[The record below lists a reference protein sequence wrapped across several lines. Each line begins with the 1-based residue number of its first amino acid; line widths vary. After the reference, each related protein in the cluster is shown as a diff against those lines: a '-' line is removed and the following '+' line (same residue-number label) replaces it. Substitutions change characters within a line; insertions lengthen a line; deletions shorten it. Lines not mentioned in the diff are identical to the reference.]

1 MSEKKIENQKKT
13 FEIRDYKPGDEA
25 AICALF
31 EKVFGKPMGKTESLR
46 HWQWEFLENPAKPIA
61 IKLAWDG
68 SRLVGQE
75 AANILRIYSQGKEY
89 LALLI
94 FDTMT
99 DPDYQGLGIFTETAK
114 QFYKDLSAKGYAFVF
129 GFPNANVIFA
139 RTTKLNWKIIYDKP
153 ISVRPL
159 DVGGFVSEK
168 TKSIFLGKSSS
179 AFSKKVFSAP
189 WRLKTCDTSIEIRK
203 EKQFDTWANELWD
216 KCKNQHKLWV
226 VRDYQYLSWRY
237 DMRPESNYDL
247 YTAWENNIL
256 AGYIITTEI
265 KRKEGKI
272 VFIADVLAD
281 IKVNGVVDCLLNT
294 VIHES
299 INKGAAMIS
308 SMVMPNSVYK
318 SAFRKKLF
326 IKLPRI
332 LMPQEMHF
340 GAYSLDNGLS
350 KDFLYDAHT
359 WHISWGDTDL
369 L

>member
-1 MSEKKIENQKKT
+1 MSEEKIENAKKS
-13 FEIRDYKPGDEA
+13 FELRGYKPGDET

-31 EKVFGKPMGKTESLR
+31 ERVFGKPMGKTESLR
-46 HWQWEFLENPAKPIA
+46 HWRWEFLGNPAKTIA

-68 SRLVGQE
+68 NRLIGQE

-114 QFYKDLSAKGYAFVF
+114 QFYKDLSEKGYVFVF
-129 GFPNANVIFA
+129 GFPNVNVIFA
-139 RTTKLNWKIIYDKP
+139 RTKKLNWKIIYDTP

-168 TKSIFLGKSSS
+168 TKSVFLGKCAS
-179 AFSKKVFSAP
+179 AFCKKVFSATP
-189 WRLKTCDTSIEIRK
+189 REKTRDTEIDIRK
-203 EKQFDTWANELWD
+203 VKQFDTWADGLWD

-265 KRKEGKI
+265 NRKEGKI

-281 IKVNGVVDCLLNT
+281 IKVNGVVDSLLKA
-294 VIHES
+294 VIQES
-299 INKGAAMIS
+299 IKKGAAMIS

-318 SAFRKKLF
+318 SAFRKKYF
-326 IKLPRI
+326 MKLPRI
-332 LMPQEMHF
+332 LLPQEIYF
-340 GAYSLDNGLS
+340 GAESLNNDLS
-350 KDFLYDAHT
+350 KDFIYDAHS

>member
-1 MSEKKIENQKKT
+1 MSEKKIEKQKKS
-13 FEIRDYKPGDEA
+13 FDIRNYKPGDEL

-46 HWQWEFLENPAKPIA
+46 HWRWEFLENPAKPIA

-68 SRLVGQE
+68 NRLVGQE
-75 AANILRIYSQGKEY
+75 AANILRFYSQGKEY

-114 QFYKDLSAKGYAFVF
+114 IFYKDLSEKGYAFVY
-129 GFPNANVIFA
+129 GFPNANVIYA
-139 RTTKLNWKIIYDKP
+139 RTKKLDWKIIYDTP
-153 ISVRPL
+153 ICVRPL
-159 DVGGFVSEK
+159 DTGGFVRER
-168 TKSIFLGKSSS
+168 TKSVFLGKCASI
-179 AFSKKVFSAP
+179 FSKKVFGALRSN
-189 WRLKTCDTSIEIRK
+189 KTRDTLIEIRK
-203 EKQFDTWANELWD
+203 EKKFDTWANELWD
-216 KCKNQHKLWV
+216 KCKNQHKLWA
-226 VRDYQYLSWRY
+226 VRDYKYLSWRY

-247 YTAWENNIL
+247 YTAWGNNIL

-265 KRKEGKI
+265 NRKEGKI
-272 VFIADVLAD
+272 VFIADILAD
-281 IKVNGVVDCLLNT
+281 NKVNGVVDRLLNA
-294 VIHES
+294 VIQES

-332 LMPQEMHF
+332 LMPQEIHF

-350 KDFLYDAHT
+350 KEFLYDADI